1 MASSSPHAGPA
12 ADDNVVFL
20 PGVREA
26 DEKRAENVSMHALT
40 RRGMS
45 RAEVVDLL
53 TRREIDPIVVQAEVE
68 RLEGVGLIDDD
79 ALALTLIDRLVERK
93 KLGGSALRA
102 ELSRRRISPQ
112 AIEAAL
118 ATLEPDDDGTL
129 VRGLVDDRLRRMG
142 SLDRDTAE
150 RRLLSYLA
158 RKGHGGS
165 EARDAVRAA
174 LDDAGLERAPRA
186 GFGSSRGGFGSI
198 TGSGSGGAG
207 SRGGFGSRGSS
218 SSFGARGGGLS
229 RGRGGASAGADD
241 GPRRVEFE

>member
-1 MASSSPHAGPA
+1 MPTTPTHDGQGV
-12 ADDNVVFL
+12 DDNVVFL

-26 DEKRAENVSMHALT
+26 DEKRAENVSLHALT

-53 TRREIDPIVVQAEVE
+53 TRREIDPIVVQAEIE
-68 RLEGVGLIDDD
+68 RLEGVGLIDDA
-79 ALALTLIDRLVERK
+79 ALAVTLVDRLVERK

-102 ELSRRRISPQ
+102 ELSRRRLGAQ

-118 ATLEPDDDGTL
+118 ATLAPDDDGDL

-142 SLDRDTAE
+142 ALDRETAE
-150 RRLLSYLA
+150 RRLLAYLA

-165 EARDAVRAA
+165 DAREAVRAA
-174 LDDAGLERAPRA
+174 LDEAGLERAPRS
-186 GFGSSRGGFGSI
+186 GFGSGRGGFGASG
-198 TGSGSGGAG
+198 GSGSRG
-207 SRGGFGSRGSS
+207 SSSGFGSRGS
-218 SSFGARGGGLS
+218 GLS
-229 RGRGGASAGADD
+229 RGRGGASAEAGD

>member
-1 MASSSPHAGPA
+1 MPSSSPHAGPA

-26 DEKRAENVSMHALT
+26 DEKRAENVSLHALT

-53 TRREIDPIVVQAEVE
+53 IRREIDPIVVQAEVE

-79 ALALTLIDRLVERK
+79 ALALTLVERLVERK
-93 KLGGSALRA
+93 RLGGSALRS
-102 ELSRRRISPQ
+102 ELSRRRLSAQ
-112 AIEAAL
+112 SIEAAL
-118 ATLEPDDDGTL
+118 ATLEPDDGGDL

-142 SLDRDTAE
+142 SLDRETAE

-165 EARDAVRAA
+165 DAREAVRAA
-174 LDDAGLERAPRA
+174 LDEAGLERAPRT
-186 GFGSSRGGFGSI
+186 GFGSSRGGSGGSGFGSG
-198 TGSGSGGAG
+198 GSGST
-207 SRGGFGSRGSS
+207 GGFGSRGSS
-218 SSFGARGGGLS
+218 SRFGSRGSGLS
-229 RGRGGASAGADD
+229 RGRGGASAEAGD

>member
-1 MASSSPHAGPA
+1 MPSSSPHAGSA

-26 DEKRAENVSMHALT
+26 DEKRAENVSLHALT

-68 RLEGVGLIDDD
+68 RLEGVGLIDDA
-79 ALALTLIDRLVERK
+79 ALALSLVDRLVERK
-93 KLGGSALRA
+93 KLGPTALRS
-102 ELSRRRISPQ
+102 ELSRRRLGAQ

-118 ATLEPDDDGTL
+118 ATLEPDDDGAL

-142 SLDRDTAE
+142 SLDRETAE

-165 EARDAVRAA
+165 DARGAVRAA
-174 LDDAGLERAPRA
+174 LDEAGLERAPRS
-186 GFGSSRGGFGSI
+186 GFGSSRGGFGG
-198 TGSGSGGAG
+198 GSGFGSSGAG
-207 SRGGFGSRGSS
+207 SKGGFGARGSSSGFGSRGS
-218 SSFGARGGGLS
+218 GLS
-229 RGRGGASAGADD
+229 RGRGGASAEAGD